1 MEYLYIV
8 FLTLFVTICCLKC
21 FDITVSK
28 DDVLLLLLIA
38 FSCCVLNF
46 VKLINIV
53 FVLRVCLI
61 YLLIRRNVLKDRAF
75 EVLTIILIL
84 EMIGKCSYYLIVL
97 FIPLIIQTNISN
109 ILLYNNYEF
118 KIISLFMIFII
129 MMMYYRS
136 SYFIN
141 VRCNRIT
148 YILLS
153 TCSLIS
159 LYGLEV
165 IAGLV
170 NQIEEKQLYFLLLS
184 FIYLVVVNIIIYLYH
199 NRQTQQDIENKI
211 ILEQARIL
219 KQEKAI
225 LSIQN
230 KMIDS
235 IKHDLNYFK
244 DIVNDNKDYLNETIK
259 KIDEYNSI
267 FVFKDYLLNNFIVR
281 LKTEIKD
288 NGKDLK
294 LIVSN
299 TNITISLKIYNQLI
313 EMMEVII
320 DDSLEEIIQLSI
332 KVVGDIKI
340 FEFSYVT
347 NNEIL
352 FKNNAN
358 VVFKRI
364 IDNYFSYSLVIEGDG
379 IDD

>member
-8 FLTLFVTICCLKC
+8 FLTLFVAICCLKY

-28 DDVLLLLLIA
+28 NNILLLILIS
-38 FSCCVLNF
+38 FSCCILNF
-46 VKLINIV
+46 VKLANI
-53 FVLRVCLI
+53 LLITRVCLI
-61 YLLIRRNVLKDRAF
+61 YLLIRKNVLKNQDI

-84 EMIGKCSYYLIVL
+84 EMIGKCGYYLVVL
-97 FIPLIIQTNISN
+97 FVPLIIQTNISN
-109 ILLYNNYEF
+109 ILLYNNCEL
-118 KIISLFMIFII
+118 KIISLLMMFII
-129 MMMYYRS
+129 MMMYYHS

-165 IAGLV
+165 IPGLV

-219 KQEKAI
+219 KEEKVI

-230 KMIDS
+230 KMIEN

-244 DIVNDNKDYLNETIK
+244 DIVSDNKDCLNETIK
-259 KIDEYNSI
+259 KIDKYNSI
-267 FVFKDYLLNNFIVR
+267 FIFEDYLLNNFISR

-299 TNITISLKIYNQLI
+299 TNITISLNIYNQLI
-313 EMMEVII
+313 EMMEAII
-320 DDSLEEIIQLSI
+320 DDSLEDVIQLSI
-332 KVVGDIKI
+332 NAKDDIKV

-352 FKNNAN
+352 FKNNVN
-358 VVFKRI
+358 IVFKRI
-364 IDNYFSYSLVIEGDG
+364 IDNYVSYSLVIEGDG